1 MIRLAKETKEKT
13 LNLTRQIISNRKVRL
28 WLIILMSP
36 VLLITISIFAVWNYY
51 SSELP
56 SVSQLEKIAPKLVT
70 NIYDKDN
77 NISHE
82 YYVERREWT
91 PFDSIPAMAMN
102 AVMATEDRKFYSHWG
117 MNIWAIPSAISESVF
132 KGAKLRGASTLSQQL
147 SKLLFLTPERKI
159 SRKIKE
165 LMTAIRIEATY
176 TKEEIF
182 EFYMNE
188 VYLGGGNYGFQ
199 AAGKFYFG
207 KPLDSLSIP
216 QYAVLAGM
224 LQRQKPTGQTSTQ
237 SVH

>member
-165 LMTAIRIEATY
+165 LNDSDSELKLLIL
-176 TKEEIF
+176 KKKF
-182 EFYMNE
+182 LEFYMNE
-188 VYLGGGNYGFQ
+188 VYLW
-199 AAGKFYFG
+199 
-207 KPLDSLSIP
+207 
-216 QYAVLAGM
+216 
-224 LQRQKPTGQTSTQ
+224 RW
-237 SVH
+237 